1 MRWRPSRLHF
11 GADYNPEQWPP
22 EQWPEDARQMVDLG
36 VSMVTVGVF
45 SWAALEPREGV
56 FQFEWLDDVLDIL
69 DTHGIRVDLA
79 TATASPPAWMTAQYP
94 GVALVTQAGIA
105 LSHGGRQHQSPS
117 SSVYRKKSV
126 ELASRISERY
136 ASHPALELW
145 HVNNEIGCHNPYC
158 FGEES
163 ERNFRSWL
171 EDRYGSIE
179 ALNDAWATAFWA
191 QRYDSFEQIAPPR
204 QTAIGTAPNP
214 GQLQD
219 YRHFSSQQ
227 LLSQFVAERD
237 AIRLHDTVHPITTN
251 FMSMR
256 HITALNYWEWAPEVD
271 LISADHYANAAHPRP
286 EVDLAFHADLTR
298 GFSRGEP
305 WLLMEHSPAAVNWQ
319 PRNIPKTSSELEL
332 HALSHIARGSQGAM
346 FFQFRQSR
354 GGSERFHSALV
365 PHVGAD
371 SRVTRAIRSL
381 SKKIAKMSSLASVH
395 PPAARVAMVF
405 DYPSQWALE
414 QENLPSKDLD
424 YLATIHDWYEALYDM
439 VIRVDFIPKP
449 STQSELAGYEV
460 VFAPLLHVL
469 SDVGADALD
478 DYVSGGG
485 ILVTSCFSGVVDDT
499 LLVREGGYGGKLVRE
514 TCGVFV
520 EEFVPLREGERC
532 PLSSGGIAK
541 FWTEIARPLDA
552 EIYATYEGSQV
563 PSGSLAV
570 SKHQRGSGT
579 AWYVGSFLE
588 RLALME
594 LFSEVTAGLDLPES
608 GGEGLE
614 LVRRGDHLFGLNH
627 GHESRRFGGALIGPG
642 ASGCTVQGNDVES
655 LP

>member
-1 MRWRPSRLHF
+1 
-11 GADYNPEQWPP
+11 
-22 EQWPEDARQMVDLG
+22 MVDLG

-45 SWAALEPREGV
+45 SWAALEPQEGV
-56 FQFEWLDDVLDIL
+56 FRFEWLDDVLDIL

-79 TATASPPAWMTAQYP
+79 TATASPPAWMTAKYP
-94 GVALVTQAGIA
+94 DVALVTETGVA
-105 LSHGGRQHQSPS
+105 LSHGGRQHHSPS
-117 SSVYRKKSV
+117 SSVYRRKSV
-126 ELASRISERY
+126 ELASRMSERY

-163 ERNFRSWL
+163 ERNFRLWL
-171 EDRYGSIE
+171 ENRYGSVE

-191 QRYDSFEQIAPPR
+191 QRYDNFEQIAPPR
-204 QTAIGTAPNP
+204 KTAIGTAPNP

-219 YRHFSSQQ
+219 YRHFSSDQ

-237 AIRLHDTVHPITTN
+237 AIRLHDEAHPVTTN

-256 HITALNYWEWAPEVD
+256 HITALNYWDWASEVD
-271 LISADHYANAAHPRP
+271 LISTDHYANAAHPRP

-381 SKKIAKMSSLASVH
+381 SEKIAKMSSLAGVGPS
-395 PPAARVAMVF
+395 ASRVAMVF

-424 YLATIHDWYEALYDM
+424 YLGTIHDWYGALYDM
-439 VIRVDFIPKP
+439 GVPVDFIPKP
-449 STQSELAGYEV
+449 LTASELAGYDF

-469 SDVGADALD
+469 SDVGAEALD

-485 ILVTSCFSGVVDDT
+485 VLVTSCFSGVVNET
-499 LLVREGGYGGKLVRE
+499 LLVREGGYGGKLIRE

-520 EEFVPLREGERC
+520 EEFVPLRAGEHC
-532 PLSSGGIAK
+532 QLSSGELAR
-541 FWTEIARPLDA
+541 FWTEIAQPLGA
-552 EIYATYEGSQV
+552 EIHATYEGPQV
-563 PSGSLAV
+563 PSGSVAIAQN
-570 SKHQRGSGT
+570 QRGSGT

-588 RLALME
+588 KPALVD
-594 LFSEVTAGLDLPES
+594 LFSTVTT
-608 GGEGLE
+608 GLE
-614 LVRRGDHLFGLNH
+614 LPETGGDGLEVIRRGDHLFALNH
-627 GHESRRFGGALIGPG
+627 GHESRGFGGTLIGPG
-642 ASGCTVQGNDVES
+642 ASGHIVEGEQAQP
-655 LP
+655 LQ